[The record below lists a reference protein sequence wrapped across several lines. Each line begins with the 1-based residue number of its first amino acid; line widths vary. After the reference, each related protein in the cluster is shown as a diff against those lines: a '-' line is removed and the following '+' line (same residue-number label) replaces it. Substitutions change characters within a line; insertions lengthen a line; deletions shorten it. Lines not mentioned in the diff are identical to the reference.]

1 LTFLIEGR
9 RPFRTS
15 WLIVGTNADSL
26 VSLSV
31 WSI

>member
-1 LTFLIEGR
+1 LIEGL

-26 VSLSV
+26 VSCGLV
-31 WSI
+31 DLN